1 MVQLSSMAKNI
12 LVVGLTC
19 IDVVN
24 YVNSYP
30 LEDSDNR
37 VMKQVWSLGGNAA
50 NNVTVLNQLNSHTT
64 LFSALPADNSL
75 VNQLLLKNGICSSRC
90 VFRENSEVPL
100 STIIVNESSS
110 TRTVLHYRGQLDE
123 VKFEEFKA
131 TFPNISDFCW
141 IHFEGRNC
149 DEVLRMVE
157 YIREQRGSAA
167 LPRISIECEK
177 VRPFPTMERAIPL
190 ADVVFVSKDFAKC
203 RGFTDKESAVD
214 GIRKLFGVSRNTII
228 CPWAEKGAAGRA
240 CEESRMVSVE
250 AFTAA
255 GPAVD
260 TLAAGDCFIAC
271 CIHWLSEGYDL
282 EQTLTRACRI
292 TGKKVA
298 KRGLLALDIT

>member
-1 MVQLSSMAKNI
+1 MAKNI

-75 VNQLLLKNGICSSRC
+75 VNQ
-90 VFRENSEVPL
+90 
-100 STIIVNESSS
+100 
-110 TRTVLHYRGQLDE
+110 
-123 VKFEEFKA
+123 
-131 TFPNISDFCW
+131 
-141 IHFEGRNC
+141 
-149 DEVLRMVE
+149 
-157 YIREQRGSAA
+157 
-167 LPRISIECEK
+167 
-177 VRPFPTMERAIPL
+177 
-190 ADVVFVSKDFAKC
+190 C